1 MLRRASACGALLVA
15 GLVPGL
21 PFPDCQFDGVA
32 ASLVVSHCDSF
43 EAALRDMVRV
53 LKPGGRLGVTAGAQS
68 PDPPNLAYQI
78 WVETAEAFVG
88 PDTLLEASRRVIP
101 WEAWLR
107 EADHVTA
114 ALTGTGLAGVVL
126 HELAYPVT
134 MSPDDYLAMLD
145 VFLYGR
151 VVRYRLGAA
160 RWRAFKKRV
169 AEKLHAREVTRV
181 EYIARFHLGVGRRPE

>member
-1 MLRRASACGALLVA
+1 
-15 GLVPGL
+15 
-21 PFPDCQFDGVA
+21 
-32 ASLVVSHCDSF
+32 
-43 EAALRDMVRV
+43 
-53 LKPGGRLGVTAGAQS
+53 
-68 PDPPNLAYQI
+68 
-78 WVETAEAFVG
+78 
-88 PDTLLEASRRVIP
+88 
-101 WEAWLR
+101 
-107 EADHVTA
+107 
-114 ALTGTGLAGVVL
+114 LTGTGLAGVVL

-181 EYIARFHLGVGRRPE
+181 EYIARFHLGVGRRPEQHRDAAPIELRAKRPKVGRSPYRCLAEKRQDLSFDIQTIWIPTIDRPAEERVGRA